1 MLYFDTSF
9 LTPLIRAEAT
19 TAHVQR
25 FVAGLPKEQLTTSHW
40 TRVEFSSVLAREV
53 RMGRLD
59 PRDAAAVD
67 ARFEAL
73 VTASFVVLLPT
84 AEDYGLAKRYIGNY
98 ATGLRAPDALHLAV
112 AVNNMAES
120 IFTLT
125 GVCWPRAPRWAC
137 RRAWASRR
145 RRRPNSTPHK

>member
-9 LTPLIRAEAT
+9 FTPLIRAEAT

-73 VTASFVVLLPT
+73 VTAALSCCCRPRRIMAGQSAISPITRPDCGHPT
-84 AEDYGLAKRYIGNY
+84 HCIWRSL
-98 ATGLRAPDALHLAV
+98 
-112 AVNNMAES
+112 
-120 IFTLT
+120 
-125 GVCWPRAPRWAC
+125 
-137 RRAWASRR
+137 
-145 RRRPNSTPHK
+145 